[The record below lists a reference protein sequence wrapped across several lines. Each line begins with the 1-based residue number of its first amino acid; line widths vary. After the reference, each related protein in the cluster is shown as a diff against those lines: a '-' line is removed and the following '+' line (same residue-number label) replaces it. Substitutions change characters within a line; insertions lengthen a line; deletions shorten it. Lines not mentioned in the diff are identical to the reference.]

1 MVVVASVLLTV
12 LLIGSGLVSFRE
24 LPIIVFASFW
34 LGATAELALVPGLT
48 PKEKLRRFAV
58 SAGALTLVG
67 VFWFEVLQ
75 EMTGTAGYTEGHAAI
90 RQEAEMRT
98 SGGN

>member
-34 LGATAELALVPGLT
+34 LGATAAIALVPGLT
-48 PKEKLRRFAV
+48 PKGKLRRFAV
-58 SAGALTLVG
+58 SGALTLVG

-75 EMTGTAGYTEGHAAI
+75 DMTGTAGYTEGHAAI